1 MAPPSS
7 LRSRP
12 PKGEPDT
19 LGAARRASGMPPPSS
34 LRSRQVRGFTLVEVL
49 VALVIMSLLAM
60 MAWQGVDG
68 MLRAR
73 DISQQRLE
81 TTLRLNTAL
90 AQWQQDLA
98 AIQTSAAVPDLRFDG
113 AALQLTRRTP
123 DGLQVVVWSLRNG
136 RWLRWAGQSVTT
148 QRALQES
155 WLSSQQL
162 QGAEPS
168 QLMVLDGIEA
178 LQVYFFRGNAWSNA
192 QSSADEASGGPGAPT
207 SAVLPNGVRLVL
219 SFAPGSGLSG
229 TLTRDTVLGPQ
240 P

>member
-1 MAPPSS
+1 MVHANSP
-7 LRSRP
+7 LSRR
-12 PKGEPDT
+12 T
-19 LGAARRASGMPPPSS
+19 S
-34 LRSRQVRGFTLVEVL
+34 GFTLVEVL
-49 VALVIMSLLAM
+49 VALFIMSLLAL

-73 DISQQRLE
+73 DISQQRME

-98 AIQTSAAVPDLRFDG
+98 SLQSSTSVPDLRFDG

-136 RWLRWAGQSVTT
+136 RWLRWAGQSSTT

-178 LQVYFFRGNAWSNA
+178 WQVYFFRGNAWSNA
-192 QSSADEASGGPGAPT
+192 QSSADAAEGGASAPAGAT
-207 SAVLPNGVRLVL
+207 LPNGVRIVL
-219 SFAPGSGLSG
+219 SFAPGSGLVG
-229 TLTRDTVLGPQ
+229 TLTRDTILGPQ